1 MFTTVTVNHLRL
13 SGVVYAEALKGVGA
27 LNGMNKVLR
36 IHVPY
41 ILAYKSD
48 FWD

>member
-13 SGVVYAEALKGVGA
+13 SGVVYAEALKRVGA

-36 IHVPY
+36 IHVCTLNIICP
-41 ILAYKSD
+41 IYKC
-48 FWD
+48 